1 MTPDNP
7 SGGVSTTR
15 RRFLAASGA
24 TLVAATAGCS
34 ALADF
39 VGDQVLDEVN
49 VFNQT
54 DRSITGS
61 IEVVGPGSETALDD
75 TFDLI
80 SATPDGEE
88 DGSNVAA
95 YGDVWTE
102 TGSYEVRVSFEGT
115 EIDGTSQASDTVTIQ
130 DTDEE
135 MLGIAL
141 GAESE
146 EEPIAFRVGESFT
159 ELGGE

>member
-1 MTPDNP
+1 M
-7 SGGVSTTR
+7 
-15 RRFLAASGA
+15 AAA
-24 TLVAATAGCS
+24 AGCS
-34 ALADF
+34 AVANF
-39 VGDQVLDEVN
+39 IGDQVLEEVN

-54 DRSITGS
+54 ARPIAGS
-61 IEVVGPGSETALDD
+61 IEVVGPGGDTALDD

-88 DGSNVAA
+88 EGSNVAA

-102 TGSYEVRVSFEGT
+102 TGSYEVSVSLDDT

-130 DTDEE
+130 NTDEE

-146 EEPIAFRVGESFT
+146 DEPISFQVGESLTDFA
-159 ELGGE
+159 EE

>member
-1 MTPDNP
+1 M
-7 SGGVSTTR
+7 
-15 RRFLAASGA
+15 
-24 TLVAATAGCS
+24 
-34 ALADF
+34 
-39 VGDQVLDEVN
+39 
-49 VFNQT
+49 
-54 DRSITGS
+54 
-61 IEVVGPGSETALDD
+61 
-75 TFDLI
+75 
-80 SATPDGEE
+80 
-88 DGSNVAA
+88 
-95 YGDVWTE
+95 WTE